1 MAKNVIIN
9 GVTYLNVPEVN
20 IPQSDGGT
28 AQFYDISDATAVQSQ
43 ILAGKSGYVAS
54 GKVTG
59 SMINNGDTSNVI
71 TTKDGA
77 VTIPSG
83 YTSGGTVAIASAQQ
97 SLLTS
102 DNIKNGITVLG
113 VSGSPMVVDTT
124 ISSGGATT
132 ANILS
137 GYSAYV
143 NGSLVE
149 GAAVVP
155 MISQDSTTKI
165 LSIV

>member
-20 IPQSDGGT
+20 IPQSGGGT
-28 AQFYDISDATAVQSQ
+28 AQFFDITDATAVQSQ
-43 ILAGKSGYVAS
+43 ILAGKSGYIAT
-54 GKVTG
+54 GKIIG
-59 SMINNGDTSNVI
+59 SMINNGDVSNSI
-71 TTKDGA
+71 STKNGT
-77 VTIPSG
+77 VSIPSG
-83 YTSGGTVAIASAQQ
+83 YTSGGVIAIASAQQ

-102 DNIKNGITVLG
+102 DNIKNGVTILG
-113 VSGSPMVVDTT
+113 ISGSPMVVDTT
-124 ISSGGATT
+124 ISSGGATL

-143 NGSLVE
+143 NGVLVVGE
-149 GAAVVP
+149 AVVP
-155 MISQDSTTKI
+155 TISQDSTTKI

>member
-9 GVTYLNVPEVN
+9 GVTYLSVPEVN
-20 IPQSDGGT
+20 IPQTDGGT
-28 AQFYDISDATAVQSQ
+28 AQFFDISDATAAQSQ
-43 ILAGKSGYVAS
+43 ILAGKSGYIAS

-59 SMINNGDTSNVI
+59 SMINNGDTSNTI
-71 TTKDGA
+71 TTKDGT
-77 VTIPSG
+77 VSIPSG

-102 DNIKNGITVLG
+102 DNIKSGITILG

-124 ISSGGATT
+124 IASGGAAA

-137 GYSAYV
+137 GYNAYV
-143 NGSLVE
+143 NGSLVAGE
-149 GAAVVP
+149 AVVP
-155 MISQDSTTKI
+155 TISQDSTTKI